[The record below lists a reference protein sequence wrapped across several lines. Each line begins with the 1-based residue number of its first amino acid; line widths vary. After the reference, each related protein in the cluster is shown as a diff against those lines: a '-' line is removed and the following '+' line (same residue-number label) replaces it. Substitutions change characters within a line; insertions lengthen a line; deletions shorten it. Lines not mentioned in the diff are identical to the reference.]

1 MRVIANYLTIH
12 MIHRNI
18 EVPHRLARVQVTGKD
33 TVCPS
38 FCDQIGNQFGC
49 NGFSTLSL
57 QEEK

>member
-1 MRVIANYLTIH
+1 MVDW
-12 MIHRNI
+12 NI
-18 EVPHRLARVQVTGKD
+18 EVPHWLARVQVTGKD

-57 QEEK
+57 QKEK